1 MNNKNLYFDKSSSY
15 SEVEVK
21 NLLKKYG
28 IPAPEYSI
36 IKAEDDIESISLKF
50 PVALK
55 VCSPKIIHKTE
66 VGGVKLKINN
76 KSELVNEFKQ
86 MKKKFP
92 KENFL
97 VETMKEKG
105 LELIVGLI
113 NDKTFGL
120 CIVFGLGGIF
130 TEIFEDVSFRAI
142 PITRYDAEDMINDIR
157 AKKILEGF
165 RGINIKKGL
174 IIDLLIKINKL
185 ALDFKDQIDQL
196 DLNPVLIR
204 ENDLYVLDAKM
215 ITRSHKKFTRNREK
229 DENFNFD
236 TMKKFLYPR
245 NVALIGA
252 SATSNKVGNLILTNL
267 LNGGF
272 KGNIYPINPREQEI
286 LGIPAYKSVLE
297 IDGNI
302 DLAIITIPAKF
313 VPKVVE
319 ECGKKRVKGILL
331 ITGGFSEIG
340 KEGEE
345 LEQEVLKKARK
356 YNIRIIGPNC
366 SGMVNTNIN
375 LAAGFGI
382 KTLVPL
388 FSKGNIGLIQQSGS
402 VGSYFVQNAIKEKV
416 DFSLWINTGNKMDL
430 NESDFIRYMNSDPN
444 ISTIV
449 AYLEGVKNGKYLLK
463 TISNIKKPLVI
474 MKSGRTQSGQKAA
487 RSHSAALAENDKI
500 WNGILRQ
507 NNIIRAETIE
517 DLYDLAKGFNYI
529 KKPLEGKRILIIE
542 SSGGL
547 GTIASDHVDRAGL
560 ELPELDDE
568 IKKRLREIL
577 PSHISPNNPLDMA
590 VIHSEPFERVASIG
604 IMDKYDGLL
613 LIFGDPVLN
622 ASRIV
627 SDFKKN
633 TDKPIVVVFSGGGE
647 VEEMER
653 KKIYDLKVPIY
664 PTVTRAIRYFHVCT
678 KIKKI

>member
-1 MNNKNLYFDKSSSY
+1 MNNNLNFNESGSY
-15 SEVEVK
+15 SEEKVK
-21 NLLKKYG
+21 TLLKKYG
-28 IPAPEYSI
+28 ISTPKYFI
-36 IKAEDDIESISLKF
+36 IENEEDIVSLKLKF

-66 VGGVKLKINN
+66 VGGVKLNINN
-76 KSELVNEFKQ
+76 KSKLVKEFKK
-86 MKKKFP
+86 MKKKFT
-92 KENFL
+92 KEKFL
-97 VETMKEKG
+97 VETMEKYG

-120 CIVFGLGGIF
+120 CILFGLGGIF
-130 TEIFEDVSFRAI
+130 TEIFEDVTFRAI
-142 PITRYDAEDMINDIR
+142 PITRFDAEEMIDDLK
-157 AKKILEGF
+157 AKKILEGY
-165 RGINIKKGL
+165 RGINIKKEL

-185 ALDFKDQIDQL
+185 AIDFKDRIDQL

-204 ENDLYVLDAKM
+204 ENDLCVLDAKM
-215 ITRSHKKFTRNREK
+215 ITRNYKEIPGKKEMNN
-229 DENFNFD
+229 NFNLE
-236 TMKKFLYPR
+236 TIKRTLYPK
-245 NVALIGA
+245 NIALIGA
-252 SATSNKVGNLILTNL
+252 SASSNKVGNLILTNL
-267 LNGGF
+267 INGGF
-272 KGNIYPINPREQEI
+272 KGNIYPINPREKEI
-286 LGIPAYKSVLE
+286 LNLPVYRSILE
-297 IDGNI
+297 INENI

-319 ECGKKRVKGILL
+319 ECGKRQVRGILL

-345 LEQEVLKKARK
+345 LEKEVLKQARR

-366 SGMVNTNIN
+366 SGMVNTHIN

-416 DFSLWINTGNKMDL
+416 GFSLWINTGNKMDL

-449 AYLEGVKNGKYLLK
+449 AYLEGVKNGKDLLN
-463 TISNIKKPLVI
+463 TLGSIKKPMVI
-474 MKSGRTQSGQKAA
+474 MKSGRTQAGRKAA

-500 WNGILRQ
+500 WDGILRQ
-507 NNIIRAETIE
+507 NNVIRAETIE

-547 GTIASDHVDRAGL
+547 GTIASDHIDQTGL

-568 IKKRLREIL
+568 IKKRLRDIL

-590 VIHSEPFERVASIG
+590 VIHSEPFEKVASIG
-604 IMDKYDGLL
+604 IMNRYDGLL

-622 ASRIV
+622 ASKIV

-647 VEEMER
+647 VEKMER

-678 KIKKI
+678 KIKQK